1 MGNLLLSVYNELQKN
16 NPYAHEYMETVLQ
29 KVQVEKKSSKLTA
42 VIHSSRLLS
51 FNAIEYFALFL
62 SQKYPRFSIDVTNTF
77 NKDTLTEKD
86 FSILF
91 KLYSESVRAI
101 PLIFFDDA
109 DVTLEDKS
117 ISINLSSGKNFLDAV
132 NFSESFSS
140 YLASLIG
147 KEYKINLT
155 QNKEAPKTELP
166 KYELENKVV
175 KIVEK
180 SKYDDF
186 EIPGLKIKKDSV
198 KVVHGKYQSI
208 KPKDIISIDQA
219 LNDTGKVTVW
229 GKVFAVTEQ
238 GNFRKIFIYSITDGS
253 NSINLKILLDP
264 NDKNIEKWENIK
276 PGMHFAVK
284 GDCQMDKYERDFVI
298 MPYDIVSFD
307 LQEKKDTAE
316 TKRVELH
323 LHTKLSAMDALVDPE
338 EAVKTAFK
346 YGHKAVAITDH
357 GVAQGFPQAMKAHD
371 NIMKANPEADFKVI
385 YGCEGYFVD
394 NMISIYSG
402 KRTGSIAD
410 TEFVV
415 FDIETTGLSPA
426 TENITEIGAIL
437 VKGEQILDEFHTFA
451 DPEKPIPA
459 NITELTGITN
469 EMVKDAPTQEQAIR
483 AFKGFVDNRIVIAHN
498 AASFD
503 VNFIKVVGER
513 IGVDFECEYIDTLP
527 LAQNLLT
534 DLKKH
539 KLDVVAEHYNLG
551 DFNHHRATDDA
562 KMLFEIFKCMV
573 KDLAAK
579 GITDIGHINSGLSNT
594 QKLPRKS
601 NHIILLC
608 KTREG
613 LKNLYKLISFGH
625 LKYFFKTPR
634 MPKSEIIA
642 HREGLIIGSACEA
655 GELYQAVVAGKPHK
669 ELLKI
674 ASFYDFLEIQPL
686 GNNEYML
693 REGIVESMEQI
704 KDFNRKIIQLGEE
717 LNIPVVATGDVH
729 FMTME
734 DSKYRAILMAGM
746 GFSDADNQAP
756 LYFRTTDEM
765 LEEFNY
771 ISPEKAYEVVVT
783 NPNLIADMVE
793 PGIRAI
799 PKGTYPPSIDGAE
812 EELRTAT
819 YKKLHD
825 IYGDNP
831 PEIITERVDK
841 ELNSIIKHGY
851 AVLYVIA
858 KKLVQNSEEHGYL
871 VGSRGSVGSSSIAFF
886 SGISEVNPLPPH
898 YVCPKCKY
906 SEFNV
911 PAEYLTGFDLPDKNC
926 PVCGAKLHV
935 DGNDI
940 PFETFLGFDGDKE
953 PDIDLNFSG
962 EYQAS
967 AHRYTEDLFGH
978 EYVFKAGTISAL
990 QDKTAYGYVKKYL
1003 DERGIVCNKAEE
1015 NRLTLGCAG
1024 VKKTT
1029 GQHPGGMVVVPSTHE
1044 VYDFCPVQHPADDKD
1059 KGVVTTHFEFKY
1071 LHDTL
1076 LKLDILG
1083 HDVPTMYKHLE
1094 DMTGIKMA
1102 DVPMNDPMVYKMLT
1116 STEPIGVTPE
1126 DIQSQTATF
1135 GIPEL
1140 GTDFVRQ
1147 MLIDA
1152 QPQSFSDLI
1161 QISGLSHGTDVW
1173 IGNAQD
1179 LIKSGTCTIKDVIGT
1194 RDDIMLTLIKKGV
1207 EKAKAFKIMEIT
1219 RKGNAAKMF
1228 DSELEDML
1236 RSHGVEDWYIESCK
1250 KIKYMFPKAHAVAY
1264 LMAAIRLMWFKLYR
1278 PLEFY
1283 ATIFTV
1289 RGDAIDYESAVGG
1302 KAVATKNLKEIT
1314 QRLRI
1319 EKNAKDLE
1327 SQTALQLVCEMLARG
1342 YEFLPIQLGKSK
1354 AKKYVIEDGKIRLPY
1369 SSLKGVGEAAA
1380 EQLEA
1385 ACEKTT
1391 DFLSVEDFQKTSGVS
1406 SAVIDGLY
1414 NAGALGDMPKE
1425 NQVSLLG
1432 MI

>member
-1 MGNLLLSVYNELQKN
+1 MGNLLLTVYKELQKN
-16 NPYAHEYMETVLQ
+16 NPYAHEYMEVVLKQ
-29 KVQVEKKSSKLTA
+29 IQIEKKSVKLTA

-51 FNAIEYFALFL
+51 YAAIEYFAMFL
-62 SQKYPRFSIDVTNTF
+62 HQKYPKFSIDVTNTF
-77 NKDTLTEKD
+77 DKDNLSEKD
-86 FSILF
+86 FATLF
-91 KLYSESVRAI
+91 RLFSESVKAV
-101 PLIFFDDA
+101 PSLFFEDA
-109 DVTLEDKS
+109 GVDLQDKEIVVN
-117 ISINLSSGKNFLDAV
+117 ISQGKSFLDAIDFC
-132 NFSESFSS
+132 NMFAE
-140 YLASLIG
+140 YIMLLTG
-147 KEYKINLT
+147 KEYKVKLV
-155 QNKEAPKTELP
+155 QNKAPAKIKAP
-166 KYELENKVV
+166 AYELEKKVV

-198 KVVHGKYQSI
+198 KVIHGKYQSV
-208 KPKDIISIDQA
+208 KAKDFISIDQA
-219 LNDTGKVTVW
+219 LTDNGRVTVW
-229 GKVFAVTEQ
+229 GKVFAVAEQ
-238 GNFRKIFIYSITDGS
+238 GNFRKIFIYSITDGT

-264 NDKNIEKWENIK
+264 NDKNIEKWEGIK
-276 PGMHFAVK
+276 PGMHFAVR
-284 GDCQMDKYERDFVI
+284 GDCQMDKYERDYVI
-298 MPYDIVSFD
+298 MPYDIISFN

-316 TKRVELH
+316 EKRVELH
-323 LHTKLSAMDALVDPE
+323 LHTKLSAMDGLVEPGD
-338 EAVKTAFK
+338 AVRKAYK
-346 YGHKAVAITDH
+346 YGHRAVAITDH
-357 GVAQGFPQAMKAHD
+357 GVVQGFPQAMLECDAIRKE
-371 NIMKANPEADFKVI
+371 NPDADFKVI
-385 YGCEGYFVD
+385 YGCEGYLVD
-394 NMISIYSG
+394 NTVSIYTG
-402 KRTGSIAD
+402 RRTDDISE

-415 FDIETTGLSPA
+415 FDIETTGLSPN
-426 TENITEIGAIL
+426 TENITEIGAVL
-437 VKGEQILDEFHTFA
+437 VKGETVLDEFHTFV
-451 DPEKPIPA
+451 DPEKHIPEK
-459 NITELTGITN
+459 ITELTGITDD
-469 EMVKDAPTQEQAIR
+469 MVKGAPGQAEAIN
-483 AFKGFVDNRIVIAHN
+483 AFKQFIGDRIIIAHN

-503 VNFIKVVGER
+503 VNFIQTVGER
-513 IGVDFECEYIDTLP
+513 LGIDFEYEVIDTLP

-534 DLKKH
+534 QLKKH
-539 KLDVVAEHYNLG
+539 KLDIVAEHYNLG
-551 DFNHHRATDDA
+551 NFNHHRATDDA
-562 KMLFEIFKCMV
+562 KMLFEILKCME
-573 KDLAAK
+573 KDLEK
-579 GITDIGHINSGLSNT
+579 QGITKLNQINAGLSST

-608 KTREG
+608 KNKAG

-625 LKYFFKTPR
+625 LNYFFKQPR

-717 LNIPVVATGDVH
+717 LNLPVVATGDVH

-765 LEEFNY
+765 LEEFSY
-771 ISPEKAYEVVVT
+771 LPPEKAYEVVVK
-783 NPNLIADMVE
+783 NPNLIADMCDRDL
-793 PGIRAI
+793 RAI

-825 IYGDNP
+825 IYGENP
-831 PEIITERVDK
+831 PAVITERVDK
-841 ELNSIIKHGY
+841 ELNSLIKHGY

-858 KKLVQNSEEHGYL
+858 KKLVRNSEEHGYL

-886 SGISEVNPLPPH
+886 SSISEVNPLPPH
-898 YVCPKCKY
+898 YVCPSCKY
-906 SEFNV
+906 SEFDV
-911 PAEYLTGFDLPDKNC
+911 PEQYLTGFDLPDKNC
-926 PVCGAKLHV
+926 PVCGAKLHG
-935 DGNDI
+935 DGSDI

-962 EYQAS
+962 EYQSS

-1029 GQHPGGMVVVPSTHE
+1029 GQHPGGMVVVPNTYE
-1044 VYDFCPVQHPADDKD
+1044 VYDFCPVQHPADDKE

-1094 DMTGIKMA
+1094 DLTGIKMA
-1102 DVPMNDPMVYKMLT
+1102 DVPMNDPQVYKMLT

-1126 DIQSQTATF
+1126 DIQSLTATF

-1179 LIKSGTCTIKDVIGT
+1179 LIKNGTCTIRDVIGT

-1219 RKGNAAKMF
+1219 RKGKAAKTF
-1228 DSELEDML
+1228 DDELENML
-1236 RSHGVEDWYIESCK
+1236 RSHGVEDWYIDSCK

-1264 LMAAIRLMWFKLYR
+1264 LMAAIRLMWFKLHR

-1302 KAVATKNLKEIT
+1302 RAVATKNLKEIT
-1314 QRLRI
+1314 QRLKI

-1342 YEFLPIQLGKSK
+1342 YEFLPIALGKSK

-1380 EQLEA
+1380 EQLEE
-1385 ACEKTT
+1385 ACKNGV
-1391 DFLSVEDFQKTSGVS
+1391 DFISVEDFQKSSGVS
-1406 SAVIDGLY
+1406 SAVIDSLY

-1425 NQVSLLG
+1425 NQISLLG
-1432 MI
+1432 MM

>member
-1 MGNLLLSVYNELQKN
+1 M
-16 NPYAHEYMETVLQ
+16 
-29 KVQVEKKSSKLTA
+29 
-42 VIHSSRLLS
+42 
-51 FNAIEYFALFL
+51 
-62 SQKYPRFSIDVTNTF
+62 
-77 NKDTLTEKD
+77 
-86 FSILF
+86 
-91 KLYSESVRAI
+91 YSESVRAV
-101 PLIFFDDA
+101 PLYFFDDA
-109 DVTLEDKS
+109 DVNLEDKS
-117 ISINLSSGKNFLDAV
+117 LTINLSCGKNFLDAV
-132 NFSESFSS
+132 NFCETFSS
-140 YLASLIG
+140 YLSLLIG
-147 KEYKINLT
+147 KEYKVILI
-155 QNKEAPKTELP
+155 QNKEAKKVDLP
-166 KYELENKVV
+166 VYELENKVV

-186 EIPGLKIKKDSV
+186 EISGLNIKKDSV
-198 KVVHGKYQSI
+198 KVIHGKYQSF
-208 KPKDIISIDQA
+208 KTKDIISIDKA
-219 LNDTGKVTVW
+219 LNDIGKVTVW

-238 GNFRKIFIYSITDGS
+238 GNFRKIFIYSITDGT
-253 NSINLKILLDP
+253 NSINVKILLDP

-276 PGMHFAVK
+276 PGIHFAVK
-284 GDCQMDKYERDFVI
+284 GDCQMDKYERDYVI
-298 MPYDIVSFD
+298 SPYDIISFD

-323 LHTKLSAMDALVDPE
+323 LHTKLSQMDALIEPGD
-338 EAVKTAFK
+338 AVKKAFK
-346 YGHKAVAITDH
+346 YGHRAVAITDH
-357 GVAQGFPQAMKAHD
+357 GVVQGYPQAMLEYEDIK
-371 NIMKANPEADFKVI
+371 KKNPDSDFKLI

-394 NMISIYSG
+394 NMINIYSG
-402 KRTGSIAD
+402 NQAGKISDR
-410 TEFVV
+410 EFVI
-415 FDIETTGLSPA
+415 FDIETTGLSPN

-437 VKGEQILDEFHTFA
+437 VKGEEVLDEFHTFA

-459 NITELTGITN
+459 NITELTGITDD
-469 EMVKDAPTQEQAIR
+469 MVKGAPSQAQAIE
-483 AFKGFVDNRIVIAHN
+483 AFKKFVGNRIVIAHN

-513 IGVDFECEYIDTLP
+513 TGIDFDCEYIDTLP
-527 LAQNLLT
+527 LAKNLLT

-539 KLDVVAEHYNLG
+539 KLDIIAEHYNLG
-551 DFNHHRATDDA
+551 NFNHHRATDDA
-562 KMLFEIFKCMV
+562 RMLYEIFKCMV
-573 KDLAAK
+573 KDLADK
-579 GITDIGHINSGLSNT
+579 NVTDIEQINSALSSI
-594 QKLPRKS
+594 QKLPGKS

-608 KTREG
+608 KNKQG

-625 LKYFFKTPR
+625 LKYFYKQPR

-642 HREGLIIGSACEA
+642 YREGLIIGSACEA
-655 GELYQAVVAGKPHK
+655 GELYRAVVAGKPHK

-686 GNNEYML
+686 GNNEYMV
-693 REGIVESMEQI
+693 REGAVDSIEQI

-734 DSKYRAILMAGM
+734 DSKYRAILMAGT

-765 LEEFNY
+765 LEEFSY
-771 ISPEKAYEVVVT
+771 LSPEKAYEVVVT
-783 NPNLIADMVE
+783 NTNLIADMCDADL
-793 PGIRAI
+793 RAI

-825 IYGDNP
+825 IYGENAP
-831 PEIITERVDK
+831 AVITERVDK

-886 SGISEVNPLPPH
+886 SSISEVNPLPPH

-906 SEFNV
+906 SEFDV
-911 PAEYLTGFDLPDKNC
+911 PAEYLTGFDLPDKMC
-926 PVCGAKLHV
+926 PVCGEKLHG

-1044 VYDFCPVQHPADDKD
+1044 VYDFCPVQHPADDKE

-1094 DMTGIKMA
+1094 DLTGIKMA
-1102 DVPMNDPMVYKMLT
+1102 DVPMNDLQVYKMLT

-1179 LIKSGTCTIKDVIGT
+1179 LIKNGTCTIRDVIGT

-1207 EKAKAFKIMEIT
+1207 EKAQAFKIMEIT
-1219 RKGNAAKMF
+1219 RKGKAAKTF
-1228 DSELEDML
+1228 DAELEAML
-1236 RSHGVEDWYIESCK
+1236 KSHGVEDWYIDSCK

-1302 KAVATKNLKEIT
+1302 KTVATKNLKDIT

-1342 YEFLPIQLGKSK
+1342 YEFLPIELGKSK

-1380 EQLEA
+1380 EQLEH
-1385 ACEKTT
+1385 ACAENTE
-1391 DFLSVEDFQKTSGVS
+1391 FLSVEDFQKSSGVS
-1406 SAVIDGLY
+1406 SAVVESLY
-1414 NAGALGDMPKE
+1414 NAGALGNLPKE

>member
-1 MGNLLLSVYNELQKN
+1 
-16 NPYAHEYMETVLQ
+16 MEVVLKQ
-29 KVQVEKKSSKLTA
+29 IQIEKKSVKLTA

-51 FNAIEYFALFL
+51 YAAIEYFAMFL
-62 SQKYPRFSIDVTNTF
+62 HQKYPKFSIDVTNTF
-77 NKDTLTEKD
+77 DKDNLSEKD
-86 FSILF
+86 FATLF
-91 KLYSESVRAI
+91 RLFSESVKAV
-101 PLIFFDDA
+101 PSLFFEDA
-109 DVTLEDKS
+109 GVDLQDKEIVVN
-117 ISINLSSGKNFLDAV
+117 ISQGKSFLDAIDFC
-132 NFSESFSS
+132 NMFAE
-140 YLASLIG
+140 YIMLLTG
-147 KEYKINLT
+147 KEYKVKLV
-155 QNKEAPKTELP
+155 QNKAPAKIKAP
-166 KYELENKVV
+166 AYELEKKVV

-198 KVVHGKYQSI
+198 KVIHGKYQSV
-208 KPKDIISIDQA
+208 KAKDFISIDQA
-219 LNDTGKVTVW
+219 LTDNGRVTVW
-229 GKVFAVTEQ
+229 GKVFAVAEQ
-238 GNFRKIFIYSITDGS
+238 GNFRKIFIYSITDGT

-264 NDKNIEKWENIK
+264 NDKNIEKWEGIK
-276 PGMHFAVK
+276 PGMHFAVR
-284 GDCQMDKYERDFVI
+284 GDCQMDKYERDYVI
-298 MPYDIVSFD
+298 MPYDIISFN

-316 TKRVELH
+316 EKRVELH
-323 LHTKLSAMDALVDPE
+323 LHTKLSAMDGLVEPGD
-338 EAVKTAFK
+338 AVRKAYK
-346 YGHKAVAITDH
+346 YGHRAVAITDH
-357 GVAQGFPQAMKAHD
+357 GVVQGFPQAMLECDAIRKE
-371 NIMKANPEADFKVI
+371 NPDADFKVI
-385 YGCEGYFVD
+385 YGCEGYLVD
-394 NMISIYSG
+394 NTVSIYTG
-402 KRTGSIAD
+402 RRTDDISE

-415 FDIETTGLSPA
+415 FDIETTGLSPN
-426 TENITEIGAIL
+426 TENITEIGAVL
-437 VKGEQILDEFHTFA
+437 VKGETVLDEFHTFV
-451 DPEKPIPA
+451 DPEKHIPEK
-459 NITELTGITN
+459 ITELTGITDD
-469 EMVKDAPTQEQAIR
+469 MVKGAPGQAEAIN
-483 AFKGFVDNRIVIAHN
+483 AFKQFIGDRIIIAHN

-503 VNFIKVVGER
+503 VNFIQTVGER
-513 IGVDFECEYIDTLP
+513 LGIDFEYEVIDTLP

-534 DLKKH
+534 QLKKH
-539 KLDVVAEHYNLG
+539 KLDIVAEHYNLG
-551 DFNHHRATDDA
+551 NFNHHRATDDA
-562 KMLFEIFKCMV
+562 KMLFEILKCME
-573 KDLAAK
+573 KDLEK
-579 GITDIGHINSGLSNT
+579 QGITKLNQINAGLSST

-608 KTREG
+608 KNKAG

-625 LKYFFKTPR
+625 LNYFFKQPR

-717 LNIPVVATGDVH
+717 LNLPVVATGDVH

-765 LEEFNY
+765 LEEFSY
-771 ISPEKAYEVVVT
+771 LPPEKAYEVVVK
-783 NPNLIADMVE
+783 NPNLIADMCDRDL
-793 PGIRAI
+793 RAI

-825 IYGDNP
+825 IYGENP
-831 PEIITERVDK
+831 PAVITERVDK

-858 KKLVQNSEEHGYL
+858 KKLVRNSEEHGYL

-886 SGISEVNPLPPH
+886 SSISEVNPLPPH
-898 YVCPKCKY
+898 YVCPSCKY
-906 SEFNV
+906 SEFDV
-911 PAEYLTGFDLPDKNC
+911 PEQYLTGFDLPDKNC
-926 PVCGAKLHV
+926 PVCGAKLHG
-935 DGNDI
+935 DGSDI

-962 EYQAS
+962 EYQSS

-1029 GQHPGGMVVVPSTHE
+1029 GQHPGGMVVVPNTYE
-1044 VYDFCPVQHPADDKD
+1044 VYDFCPVQHPADDKE

-1094 DMTGIKMA
+1094 DLTGIKMA
-1102 DVPMNDPMVYKMLT
+1102 DVPMNDPQVYKMLT

-1126 DIQSQTATF
+1126 DIQSLTATF

-1179 LIKSGTCTIKDVIGT
+1179 LIKNGTCTIRDVIGT

-1219 RKGNAAKMF
+1219 RKGKAAKTF
-1228 DSELEDML
+1228 DDELENML
-1236 RSHGVEDWYIESCK
+1236 RSHGVEDWYIDSCK

-1264 LMAAIRLMWFKLYR
+1264 LMAAIRLMWFKLHR

-1302 KAVATKNLKEIT
+1302 RAVATKNLKEIT
-1314 QRLRI
+1314 QRLKI

-1342 YEFLPIQLGKSK
+1342 YEFLPIALGKSK

-1380 EQLEA
+1380 EQLEE
-1385 ACEKTT
+1385 ACKNGV
-1391 DFLSVEDFQKTSGVS
+1391 DFISVEDFQKSSGVS
-1406 SAVIDGLY
+1406 SAVIDSLY

-1425 NQVSLLG
+1425 NQISLLG
-1432 MI
+1432 MM